1 MNLQS
6 ADSLSANDQKRESG
20 ESPERSG
27 HCNSGARFHY
37 PIAQLC
43 EKGKSSDD
51 TEVRK
56 PALYGEVK
64 LPCKV

>member
-1 MNLQS
+1 MNVQS
-6 ADSLSANDQKRESG
+6 DDSLSANDQKRESG
-20 ESPERSG
+20 VNPERSG
-27 HCNSGARFHY
+27 HCNRGVIFHY
-37 PIAQLC
+37 PIACMC